1 MVLQDFGKGI
11 TTTNRLT
18 MKKLL
23 LILTFLLMF
32 FNLKILFS
40 QNIIYHFDNEVNLKE
55 WVIVNDD
62 VMGGVSK
69 SNLNINKDG
78 NGVFGGK
85 ISTAYN
91 GGFASVR
98 YTCKRIYIKEN
109 MSIRLKIKGDEKEYQ
124 LRIKANTDD
133 YYSYLL
139 PFKTSGKWEEIIIPL
154 KEMYASFRGRRL
166 DIKNFNN
173 DYIEQITFLIGNKK
187 NESFNLIIDSITI
200 Q

>member
-1 MVLQDFGKGI
+1 
-11 TTTNRLT
+11 

-40 QNIIYHFDNEVNLKE
+40 QNIIYHFDNEVNLNE

-85 ISTAYN
+85 ISINA
-91 GGFASVR
+91 
-98 YTCKRIYIKEN
+98 
-109 MSIRLKIKGDEKEYQ
+109 
-124 LRIKANTDD
+124 
-133 YYSYLL
+133 
-139 PFKTSGKWEEIIIPL
+139 PL
-154 KEMYASFRGRRL
+154 
-166 DIKNFNN
+166 N
-173 DYIEQITFLIGNKK
+173 QI
-187 NESFNLIIDSITI
+187 
-200 Q
+200 

>member
-1 MVLQDFGKGI
+1 
-11 TTTNRLT
+11 

-23 LILTFLLMF
+23 LILTFFLMF
-32 FNLKILFS
+32 FNLKFLFS
-40 QNIIYHFDNEVNLKE
+40 QNVIYHFNNEDNLKE

-69 SNLNINKDG
+69 SNLTINKNS

-98 YTCKRIYIKEN
+98 YNCKRIYIKDKK
-109 MSIRLKIKGDEKEYQ
+109 SIKLKIKGDEKEYQ
-124 LRIKANTDD
+124 LRIKANTND
-133 YYSYLL
+133 YYSYIL

-187 NESFNLIIDSITI
+187 NENFKLIIDSII
-200 Q
+200 IE

>member
-1 MVLQDFGKGI
+1 
-11 TTTNRLT
+11 

-98 YTCKRIYIKEN
+98 YNCKRIYIKDN
-109 MSIRLKIKGDEKEYQ
+109 KSIRLKIKGDEKEYQ

-133 YYSYLL
+133 YYSYLF

-166 DIKNFNN
+166 DVKNFNN

-187 NESFNLIIDSITI
+187 NESFNLIIESITI

>member
-98 YTCKRIYIKEN
+98 YNCKRIYIKDN
-109 MSIRLKIKGDEKEYQ
+109 KSIRLKIKGDEKEYQ

-166 DIKNFNN
+166 DVKNFNN

>member
-1 MVLQDFGKGI
+1 
-11 TTTNRLT
+11 
-18 MKKLL
+18 
-23 LILTFLLMF
+23 MF
-32 FNLKILFS
+32 FNLKFLFS
-40 QNIIYHFDNEVNLKE
+40 QNIIYHFNNEDNLKE

-69 SNLNINKDG
+69 SNLTINKNS

-98 YTCKRIYIKEN
+98 YNCKRIYIKDKK
-109 MSIRLKIKGDEKEYQ
+109 SIKLKIKGDEKEYQ
-124 LRIKANTDD
+124 LRIKANTND
-133 YYSYLL
+133 YYSYIL
-139 PFKTSGKWEEIIIPL
+139 PFKTSGKWEEIIIRL

-173 DYIEQITFLIGNKK
+173 DYIEQITFLFGNKK
-187 NESFNLIIDSITI
+187 NENFKLIIDSII
-200 Q
+200 IE

>member
-98 YTCKRIYIKEN
+98 YNCKRIYIKDN
-109 MSIRLKIKGDEKEYQ
+109 KSIRLKIKGDKKEYQ
-124 LRIKANTDD
+124 LRIKANSDD

>member
-98 YTCKRIYIKEN
+98 YNCKRIYIKDN
-109 MSIRLKIKGDEKEYQ
+109 KSIRLKIKGDEKEYQ

>member
-1 MVLQDFGKGI
+1 MKQ
-11 TTTNRLT
+11 LT
-18 MKKLL
+18 

-69 SNLNINKDG
+69 SNLNINKYG
-78 NGVFGGK
+78 NGVFSGK

-98 YTCKRIYIKEN
+98 YNCKRIYIKDN
-109 MSIRLKIKGDEKEYQ
+109 KSIRLKIKGDEKEYQ

-166 DIKNFNN
+166 DVKNFNN

>member
-40 QNIIYHFDNEVNLKE
+40 QNIIYHFDNEVNLNE
-55 WVIVNDD
+55 WAIINDD

-98 YTCKRIYIKEN
+98 YNCKRIYIKEN
-109 MSIRLKIKGDEKEYQ
+109 KSIRLKIKGDEKEYQ

-173 DYIEQITFLIGNKK
+173 NYIEQITFLIGNKK

>member
-1 MVLQDFGKGI
+1 MGI

-18 MKKLL
+18 MKKLI

-98 YTCKRIYIKEN
+98 YNCKRIYIKEN
-109 MSIRLKIKGDEKEYQ
+109 KSIRLKIKGDEKEYQ

-173 DYIEQITFLIGNKK
+173 DYIEQITFLVGNKK